1 MYGIQDKINQILR
14 GAKTIKKNSMNPEA
28 TNSPTWK
35 VCKTFNSA
43 LLEDEKEGE
52 RLNEILCA
60 NADEAECLVAL
71 LNNLDQEITEKTNE
85 VARLRE
91 LLKRT
96 INYTREAL
104 FLARTYDN
112 KNQWNEVDRLWE
124 EIWNIGN
131 DTMD

>member
-1 MYGIQDKINQILR
+1 MTTEN
-14 GAKTIKKNSMNPEA
+14 